1 MELAK
6 VSCAEDP
13 QKAAEN
19 PSASLGIRNKGPI
32 HGIADGNFPSVL
44 PLGKNIRFV
53 TGGNKPEEQQD
64 RSRGEAEAPPV
75 EKDVEVEAGHGPRA
89 IVRPARRSFGR
100 RRPLSPAIARLG
112 RLRPGKDGTGAGGLE
127 RALPVSIAAEVLRD
141 ARDVAMSS
149 RPSGRVLTI

>member
-53 TGGNKPEEQQD
+53 TGGD
-64 RSRGEAEAPPV
+64 ITISRALSAAR
-75 EKDVEVEAGHGPRA
+75 VEVSLVEGLRA
-89 IVRPARRSFGR
+89 PGTKLRLR
-100 RRPLSPAIARLG
+100 RRTPE
-112 RLRPGKDGTGAGGLE
+112 DGS
-127 RALPVSIAAEVLRD
+127 RVVLRD

-149 RPSGRVLTI
+149 RPSGPRVLTI